1 MKRSSSLMSVHP
13 EAQWRESRIEQSSCL
28 ISDFLFF
35 IGSYISL
42 FSSDSV
48 FTKSRVYLIV
58 PLVHYLNSQQ
68 TNEIW
73 Q

>member
-1 MKRSSSLMSVHP
+1 MEGIKNRAV
-13 EAQWRESRIEQSSCL
+13 AR
-28 ISDFLFF
+28 FLNHLVF